1 MGWEEKVALLDRV
14 VSGLWSVVGGGEPGE
29 GRYGRVVRAFE
40 RWVGTVEAVMH
51 ARERLG
57 RTCGLGQSQ
66 GQEQGDQGGGDG
78 VGEGDDDEEKGP
90 VLVGEMDAA
99 WKEEC
104 AALVR
109 RLDDWRRGLRE
120 LEDGPPFLPAS
131 TTPDTPSEEPGE
143 DGDGEESS
151 SSSSSLARILAGCR
165 ALVHGMLAELNVME
179 QIERDAAAAEMRWV
193 REMNRRGLGR
203 ADDDAPRA
211 GAIWRVL

>member
-1 MGWEEKVALLDRV
+1 MGLEEKVALLDRV

-78 VGEGDDDEEKGP
+78 VGEGDDDEEKGL